1 MDSKEKMVEMVREWI
16 ARGFAEDKKAGRET
30 AAEPDAAYILRCCYG
45 LSCRVKPDMTYT
57 ESCLGAQLAYSIKE
71 SFDEG
76 LEGEEEGTM
85 PDIGYIECHLQ
96 GVWEDIRAGFEVAGG
111 KSDLYDEWEI
121 VMRPRI
127 GRQA

>member
-1 MDSKEKMVEMVREWI
+1 VGGELPPAPLVRGCLDYISWWRSVMDSNEKMVEMVREWI
-16 ARGFAEDKKAGRET
+16 ARGFAEDKKAGRDT

-45 LSCRVKPDMTYT
+45 LACRVKPDMTYT

-85 PDIGYIECHLQ
+85 PDRGLVLPSI
-96 GVWEDIRAGFEVAGG
+96 
-111 KSDLYDEWEI
+111 
-121 VMRPRI
+121 
-127 GRQA
+127 